1 MLVTG
6 VPENMRIDMSGNR
19 QAVSI
24 VDSDL
29 YNIAERVKEI
39 DPSLV
44 IVFHE
49 DHPEPF
55 TVMEHCADG
64 VTRFVKRY
72 KVLDQRV
79 LDDLRYMLSV
89 PFDERLKIVERQI
102 DRDNASLEAIDDE
115 TLDWLASEMRRDL
128 VKTGFSDPIGFTSY
142 PLKKPRG

>member
-1 MLVTG
+1 MLVTS
-6 VPENMRIDMSGNR
+6 VPENMRLDMSGDR

-29 YNIAERVKEI
+29 FNIADRIKEI
-39 DPSLV
+39 DPNLV

-49 DHPEPF
+49 NHPEPF
-55 TVMEHCADG
+55 TVMENCADG

-72 KVLDQRV
+72 KTLDQRV
-79 LDDLRYMLSV
+79 LEDLRYMLSV

-102 DRDNASLEAIDDE
+102 DRDNAALEAIDEE

-128 VKTGFSDPIGFTSY
+128 VKTGFSDPIGFRNY
-142 PLKKPRG
+142 PLKKPKG